1 MALFSN
7 MKSGGDRTILD
18 RMENFYTN
26 SVTMNQLYWA
36 EADLDT
42 RFYCG
47 DQTIWSEIYGNAPAQ
62 ARKQYNFN
70 RIRKIV
76 EMPCGYQRKNR
87 KSTVAIPVENA
98 NQDTADQFSKVLS
111 WIDRTESVGHTISE
125 AFTGSMITGM
135 NLLQVWMDYRD
146 DPISGDIRV
155 SNRSYNSFMI
165 DPFFKKQDLSDC
177 SAIWT
182 RTFLTRSQVASLL
195 PERSEELHAL
205 YQQYNKDGKFQY
217 MPENFSYDNNTNL
230 LTYDEFYYRDYRKQQ
245 MIVDTQTGE
254 SMEWQGDEDLLKSY
268 LQRFP
273 QVTSM
278 MQEVPTVKLAIVCQG
293 QVMYEG
299 PNPMGIDDYPFVP
312 VLGYYQPELPYFQS
326 RIQGMVR
333 ALRDPQYLFNRRKI
347 IELDIFESQINS
359 GWIAKEGTI
368 IDPMSLYKTGQGQ
381 VLWTKKDSNMDDL
394 RQIQAPQV
402 PPSMFQASENL
413 NRDMQEISGVNEE
426 LLGSASDDKAGILS
440 MLRQGAGLTTLQR
453 LFDQLD
459 MSQKQLGKL
468 MIKLIQ
474 ANFTPGKIEKII
486 GGEPS
491 KAFYNK
497 NFGKY
502 DAAVEEGFDTTTQK
516 QMQFAQLLHLR
527 EVGVPVPA
535 EILLESAT
543 LQNKQQ
549 LIDAIKQQE
558 QAQQQQQQAQSQM
571 QMQQQQATMEMAQ
584 ARANA
589 DNSTAEERKSRISE
603 NQQLAQERKAEAEK
617 DHTQSLLNFIK
628 ALKELESMDIDNISK
643 VLTMHNAFKSS
654 NNSAVLGEMPPSN
667 AALQN
672 RGL

>member
-1 MALFSN
+1 MAIFNN
-7 MKSGGDRTILD
+7 MQSGGDRGIRD
-18 RMENFYTN
+18 RMEDFYAN
-26 SVTMNQLYWA
+26 NVTMNQQFWA

-42 RFYCG
+42 RFFCG
-47 DQTIWSEIYGNAPAQ
+47 DASVWSEIYGNAPAL

-70 RIRKIV
+70 RIRKII

-98 NQDTADQFSKVLS
+98 NQETADQFTKVLS

-125 AFTGSMITGM
+125 AFTGAMITGM
-135 NLLQVWMDYRD
+135 NLIKVWMDYRD
-146 DPISGDIRV
+146 DPLSGDIRV
-155 SNRSYNSFMI
+155 GCGGYNSFMI
-165 DPFFKKQDLSDC
+165 DSFFRKSDLSDC
-177 SAIWT
+177 NGIWS
-182 RTFLTRSQVASLL
+182 RSFLTRGQVASLL
-195 PERSEELHAL
+195 PDRYEEIQSL

-217 MPENFSYDNNTNL
+217 MPENFTYDNSSGL
-230 LTYDEFYYRDYRKQQ
+230 LPYDEFYYRDYRKQRI
-245 MIVDTQTGE
+245 IVDTKTGE
-254 SMEWQGDEDLLKSY
+254 TMEWQGNEDLLKEY
-268 LQRFP
+268 LQRYP
-273 QVTSM
+273 QVTTL
-278 MQEVPTVKLAIVCQG
+278 MQDIQTVRLAIVCQG
-293 QVMYEG
+293 NVMYDG

-333 ALRDPQYLFNRRKI
+333 GLRDSQYLFNRRKI

-359 GWIAKEGTI
+359 GFMAKEGTV

-381 VLWTKKDSNMDDL
+381 VIWTKKDSNMDDL

-402 PPSMFQASENL
+402 PPSMFQASQNL
-413 NRDMQEISGVNEE
+413 DNDMMQISGVNEE
-426 LLGSASDDKAGILS
+426 LLGSAVDDKAGILS

-474 ANFTPGKIEKII
+474 ANFTPGKVEKII
-486 GGEPS
+486 GGNPS
-491 KAFYNK
+491 EAFYNK

-527 EVGVPVPA
+527 EVGVPVPS

-558 QAQQQQQQAQSQM
+558 EAQQQAQQAQSQM

-589 DNSTAEERKSRISE
+589 DNSTAKERESRIAE

-628 ALKELESMDIDNISK
+628 AIKELESMDIDNIGK
-643 VLTMHNAFKSS
+643 VLQMHNAFKQSE
-654 NNSAVLGEMPPSN
+654 NVKPTLNEMP
-667 AALQN
+667 QN
-672 RGL
+672 NVGQL